1 MFGLAPAAILMRL
14 ALVAALAA
22 GVWAFWHHYTGLI
35 AERARLEAAFADA
48 VQAFDDESASHEA
61 TRAEAARTGA
71 LLAKRTTIA
80 NQHAEEAR
88 RYEKLLADARRDP
101 AAMQWLDAPV
111 PRAVW
116 CGLRN
121 RPEGVDCNENGKGAP
136 PAGPAG
142 RDAKPQADRLDRL
155 RLAHVLA
162 TPGIGADQ
170 LQR

>member
-1 MFGLAPAAILMRL
+1 MTPSGIILRL
-14 ALVAALAA
+14 ALVAALAG

-35 AERARLEAAFADA
+35 AERARLQAAFDDA
-48 VQAFDDESASHEA
+48 VQAFDDEQAEHDK

-88 RYEKLLADARRDP
+88 RYEKLLQDARRDP
-101 AAMQWLDAPV
+101 AAVQWLDAPV
-111 PRAVW
+111 PCGVW
-116 CGLRN
+116 RGLRN
-121 RPEGVDCNENGKGAP
+121 RPEGPDCDQDGKGAA

-155 RLAHVLA
+155 RLAYVLA
-162 TPGIGADQ
+162 APGIGLAE